1 MAFSKCL
8 RGSKML
14 GMASIGTVPLE
25 SVTQQGEGM
34 AAIYLPGPHDH
45 ALLLRALVGVGVGVD
60 GAGQDSARLL
70 LVCGL
75 RRSGEVRRDVK
86 IEAFVTWRKQTP
98 AWLQAAP

>member
-1 MAFSKCL
+1 
-8 RGSKML
+8 
-14 GMASIGTVPLE
+14 MASIGTVPLE

-34 AAIYLPGPHDH
+34 AAIYLPGPLDH
-45 ALLLRALVGVGVGVD
+45 ALLLGALVGVVVD

-75 RRSGEVRRDVK
+75 RRSGEVRHDVK